1 MSNKKLNQIADRWVA
16 VQVKREIKVRL
27 IVQGWYLDITSG
39 RMYTRQELTALMNAG
54 RNVRIVR

>member
-1 MSNKKLNQIADRWVA
+1 MSNKKLNQITDRWVA